1 MKRDFII
8 TANDGTEIF
17 FRIGN
22 RTPRRNEYER
32 GLKYHL
38 YVMDKK
44 DFIFYPTG
52 RYYSTIKE
60 AKEDARKN
68 YFIWL

>member
-1 MKRDFII
+1 MKRDFTV

-17 FRIGN
+17 FHIGN
-22 RTPRRNEYER
+22 RTPRRNQWER
-32 GLKYHL
+32 DLIYSL
-38 YVMDKK
+38 FVMDKSNGVY
-44 DFIFYPTG
+44 YPTG
-52 RYYSTIKE
+52 RNYSTIKE